1 MVKFVPLTY
10 HGRIHISI
18 LAFTLNPKGCFA
30 AWSDDFQNV
39 SQHELILENGQTH
52 AGVLVPFLNS
62 VMNNRKSKIIATTT
76 GPGSFTSIRVQLA
89 TAIGFKMGY
98 KATLFCPNALEV
110 LSYAYPNHIP
120 TLDSFRGDFFCLVNN
135 QVNCLG
141 KAELEVLNKPLC
153 GDLGAQCSNMPE
165 FLIKYYQQHQNPE
178 SLSRSVPFYVRTP
191 EYKKRW

>member
-1 MVKFVPLTY
+1 MVKFVPPPY

-18 LAFTLNPKGCFA
+18 LAFTLNPTSCFA
-30 AWSDDFQNV
+30 AWSDDSKNV

-62 VMNNRKSKIIATTT
+62 VMDKRAPKIIATTT

-98 KATLFCPNALEV
+98 KATLFCPNTLEV
-110 LSYAYPNHIP
+110 LAHSYPNHIP
-120 TLDSFRGDFFCLVNN
+120 TLDSFRGDFFCLMNN
-135 QVNCLG
+135 KIKCLT
-141 KAELEVLNKPLC
+141 KEELENLNISLC
-153 GDLGAQCSNMPE
+153 GDLGTPCPNIPKL
-165 FLIKYYQQHQNPE
+165 LIKYYQQHLNPQT
-178 SLSRSVPFYVRTP
+178 LSKPVPFYVRTP